1 MIKPELR
8 WPLGIAGVLGL
19 FILFLV
25 ATVLFSRTLP
35 LNLVSNDY
43 YENAL
48 NYQKKQDLIRHTLE
62 KSAALSI
69 DHQAEVALLIL
80 RNPLHDPA
88 LTVSGKITF
97 FRPSDASQDFVLS
110 LALDEGGQQQ
120 ISTASLT
127 RGLWNLMIHWQV
139 DADEYYQE
147 TALILE

>member
-25 ATVLFSRTLP
+25 ATVFFSRTLP

-48 NYQKKQDLIRHTLE
+48 NYQQKLDLIQRTRE
-62 KSAALSI
+62 NAAAFSIDYQAGAALLTLS
-69 DHQAEVALLIL
+69 
-80 RNPLHDPA
+80 NPRHDPA
-88 LTVSGKITF
+88 RAVSGKISF
-97 FRPSDASQDFVLS
+97 YRPSDAGQDFMLS
-110 LALDEGGQQQ
+110 LALDENGRQQV
-120 ISTASLT
+120 STADLT
-127 RGLWNLMIHWQV
+127 RGPWNLMIHWQV

-147 TALILE
+147 TMLILE